1 MIHLEVWTCKLKD
14 GVEDMYLY
22 SKIFQWNF
30 FWILQTMDYERE
42 IPLFFFF
49 FNVSLFIFGK
59 MIWEEDFNNCK
70 VLYIMMVWSIFNKVL
85 IIFYLQ

>member
-1 MIHLEVWTCKLKD
+1 
-14 GVEDMYLY
+14 
-22 SKIFQWNF
+22 
-30 FWILQTMDYERE
+30 MDYERE
-42 IPLFFFF
+42 TPLFFFF

>member
-1 MIHLEVWTCKLKD
+1 
-14 GVEDMYLY
+14 
-22 SKIFQWNF
+22 
-30 FWILQTMDYERE
+30 MDYERE

-49 FNVSLFIFGK
+49 FNASLFIFGK

-70 VLYIMMVWSIFNKVL
+70 VLYIMMVWSIFNKAL